1 MKQYLI
7 KKIISFYVYEFD
19 LFENM
24 KMHFIFHVNL
34 LLFSK
39 HDSVKQQ
46 VSESSFMTVES
57 EENLYFIDSI
67 NDMRWQIQEAWFE
80 LLIK

>member
-1 MKQYLI
+1 M
-7 KKIISFYVYEFD
+7 YELNLSED
-19 LFENM
+19 M
-24 KMHFIFHVNL
+24 KMYFTFHISL

-39 HDSVKQQ
+39 HDSERWQ
-46 VSESSFMTVES
+46 VSELSFMTVES
-57 EENLYFIDSI
+57 EEDSYFVDSI